1 MIVMLE
7 KIRSSKFL
15 QSILGLIFG
24 FIFGFLLQKGG
35 VTEYDILIGQLLL
48 TDFTVVK
55 IILTAIA
62 VGMIGVNLMAQFG
75 LTKLHIKK
83 GSWGAS
89 LIGGLIFG
97 VGFGLL
103 GYCPGTV
110 SGAAAKGYIDA
121 LLGGIPGLLL
131 GAGLFAVFF
140 PKLNDKI
147 LNKGNFG
154 KLTFDQL
161 FKINKWIMIVIF
173 EVVIIVILFT
183 IERLF

>member
-1 MIVMLE
+1 MFKNIQNNKTLHLA
-7 KIRSSKFL
+7 F
-15 QSILGLIFG
+15 GLLFG

-62 VGMIGVNLMAQFG
+62 VGMLGVSLLAHFG
-75 LTKLHIKK
+75 IAELHIKE

-89 LIGGLIFG
+89 LIGGIIFG
-97 VGFGLL
+97 IGFGIL

-110 SGAAAKGYIDA
+110 TGAAAKGYVDA
-121 LLGGIPGLLL
+121 LLGGIPGLLA
-131 GAGLFAVFF
+131 GAALFAALF
-140 PKLNDKI
+140 PVLRNRI
-147 LNKGNFG
+147 LNKGDFG

-161 FKINKWIMIVIF
+161 LKLNRWITVLIF
-173 EVVIIVILFT
+173 ETVIIAVLIA
-183 IERLF
+183 IERLT

>member
-1 MIVMLE
+1 MLDDLRKNE
-7 KIRSSKFL
+7 GL
-15 QSILGLIFG
+15 QLLLGILFG

-35 VTEYDILIGQLLL
+35 VTEYNILIGQLLL

-62 VGMIGVNLMAQFG
+62 VGMIGVNLLAYFNMIQ
-75 LTKLHIKK
+75 LHIKK

-89 LIGGLIFG
+89 LIGGVIFG

-121 LLGGIPGLLL
+121 LIGGIPGLLV
-131 GAGLFAVFF
+131 GAGIFAWLF
-140 PKLNDKI
+140 PMLRDRI
-147 LNKGNFG
+147 LNKGDFG
-154 KLTFDQL
+154 ELTFNQL
-161 FKINKWIMIVIF
+161 FKLNKWILIFIF
-173 EVVIIVILFT
+173 EVIIIGVLIS
-183 IERLF
+183 IEMFV

>member
-1 MIVMLE
+1 MFDSLR
-7 KIRSSKFL
+7 KNNGL
-15 QSILGLIFG
+15 QLLLGILFG

-35 VTEYDILIGQLLL
+35 ATEYNILIGQLLL

-62 VGMIGVNLMAQFG
+62 VGMIGVNLLAHFR
-75 LTKLHIKK
+75 LTQLHIKK

-89 LIGGLIFG
+89 LIGGVIFG

-121 LLGGIPGLLL
+121 LMGGIPGLLV
-131 GAGLFAVFF
+131 GAGIFAWLFPA
-140 PKLNDKI
+140 LRDKI
-147 LNKGNFG
+147 LNKGDFG
-154 KLTFDQL
+154 ELTFNRL
-161 FKINKWIMIVIF
+161 FKLNKWTTIFIF
-173 EVVIIVILFT
+173 EVIIIGVLIF
-183 IERLF
+183 IEKII

>member
-1 MIVMLE
+1 MNDVKQNKAAQLV
-7 KIRSSKFL
+7 
-15 QSILGLIFG
+15 LGTAFG
-24 FIFGFLLQKGG
+24 FVFGFLLQRGG

-48 TDFTVVK
+48 TDFTVLKVM
-55 IILTAIA
+55 LSAVA
-62 VGMIGVNLMAQFG
+62 VGMAGVNLLAHLG
-75 LTKLHIKK
+75 LVELQIKR

-121 LLGGIPGLLL
+121 LLAGIPGLLV
-131 GAGLFAVFF
+131 GAAIFAWAF
-140 PKLNDKI
+140 PRLTEVI
-147 LNKGNFG
+147 LNKGDFG

-161 FKINKWIMIVIF
+161 LKLNRWVTIAIF
-173 EVVIIVILFT
+173 EAMIITVLVLLEIYT
-183 IERLF
+183 

>member
-1 MIVMLE
+1 MIE
-7 KIRSSKFL
+7 KIRDNKVL
-15 QSILGLIFG
+15 QIGLAIVFG

-55 IILTAIA
+55 VILTAIA
-62 VGMIGVNLMAQFG
+62 VGMIGVNLLAHFN

-89 LIGGLIFG
+89 LIGGIIFG
-97 VGFGLL
+97 IGFGLL

-121 LLGGIPGLLL
+121 LTGGIPGLLV
-131 GAGLFAVFF
+131 GAGLFA
-140 PKLNDKI
+140 
-147 LNKGNFG
+147 
-154 KLTFDQL
+154 
-161 FKINKWIMIVIF
+161 
-173 EVVIIVILFT
+173 
-183 IERLF
+183 